1 MKLSIVCITIFLF
14 VAAISAVHAEAAGSV
29 SPQELVSFVDS
40 AAAYAQ
46 ENGKDKAIAEFNNK
60 EGQFV
65 KGQLYIFA
73 DDFSGINLAHPM
85 RPDFVGKSQ
94 FDLKD
99 KNGVAF
105 IQNMIAIAKTGGSGL
120 TYYIFANPA
129 DGNKEE
135 LKLVYVKKIDDAWW
149 IGSGIYLPGV
159 A

>member
-1 MKLSIVCITIFLF
+1 MKLNIICITIFLF
-14 VAAISAVHAEAAGSV
+14 AAAISTVHAAESV
-29 SPQELVSFVDS
+29 SAQELVAFVDG
-40 AAAYAQ
+40 AAAYAEQ
-46 ENGKDKAIAEFNNK
+46 NGKEKAIAEFNNK

-73 DDFSGINLAHPM
+73 DDFKGINLAHPM

-94 FDLKD
+94 FDLTD

-105 IQNMIAIAKTGGSGL
+105 IQNMIAIAKTGSGL

-129 DGNKEE
+129 DGNKDE
-135 LKLVYVKKIDDAWW
+135 LKLVYVKKIDDNWW
-149 IGSGIYLPGV
+149 IGSGVYLPGM